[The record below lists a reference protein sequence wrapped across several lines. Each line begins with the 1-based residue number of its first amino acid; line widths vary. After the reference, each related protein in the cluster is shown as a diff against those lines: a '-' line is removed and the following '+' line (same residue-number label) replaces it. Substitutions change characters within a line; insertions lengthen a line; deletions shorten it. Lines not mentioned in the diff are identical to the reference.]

1 MKDINKLALIGGSRA
16 LSGSIIWP
24 FIGFALYDVYHF
36 SLSFVS
42 LFYIFQGVV
51 SIFAY
56 IMGGYMTDFIGRVK
70 SMVLSSALSSISLL
84 IAFLVN
90 LPLAVVVFILV
101 QTFFNSIYNV
111 SNTSMVGDL
120 NKEFKGLVISF
131 SRIRVG
137 INAGWAV
144 GPVIGGILFT
154 TWSFRELLL
163 VSSIV
168 SLLPLPLL
176 FSLPDFKG
184 KIRIAINLSR
194 SFILFLIPTFLTFMI
209 MGQLGFSLLTYYDVV
224 VGLSTFQVSLLFMVN
239 GLLIVFLQELIGKRL
254 TGKMIVLGVMLYGVS
269 YFAVAFVTNF
279 ILAVVDMA
287 FITLAEMVVSP
298 LSQAIASSL
307 SKDESRGR
315 EIGIY
320 GMVTALGRVLGSSYT
335 SFLMNYYLYSP
346 TILWFLVSLLGFT
359 SAVLYYPVI
368 RKDVKSTS

>member
-1 MKDINKLALIGGSRA
+1 M
-16 LSGSIIWP
+16 
-24 FIGFALYDVYHF
+24 
-36 SLSFVS
+36 
-42 LFYIFQGVV
+42 
-51 SIFAY
+51 
-56 IMGGYMTDFIGRVK
+56 
-70 SMVLSSALSSISLL
+70 
-84 IAFLVN
+84 
-90 LPLAVVVFILV
+90 
-101 QTFFNSIYNV
+101 
-111 SNTSMVGDL
+111 
-120 NKEFKGLVISF
+120 
-131 SRIRVG
+131 
-137 INAGWAV
+137 
-144 GPVIGGILFT
+144 
-154 TWSFRELLL
+154 LL